1 MASKRKKKAAIK
13 EAVTTVVVM
22 RLYIAGRAP
31 NSVKAIA
38 NLEAICRQHL
48 KDSYK
53 LEIVDVCEHP
63 RRALDDGIL
72 VTPSLAKLSPTPGAN
87 VIGNLSD
94 TSSVLA
100 ALGVTTDAGDMI
112 DAAGATDPLLAPDKA
127 AACIQGLAAPVGHRF
142 RRARGIR
149 CGRDRCGHGSQQ
161 RQCPAAARGANRT
174 ARLES
179 HRAQRTRC
187 IARRGLRP
195 RHDG

>member
-1 MASKRKKKAAIK
+1 MARSEHAVASRRKKKVAAK

-72 VTPSLAKLSPTPGAN
+72 VTPSLTKLSPTPGAN

-100 ALGVTTDAGDMI
+100 ALG
-112 DAAGATDPLLAPDKA
+112 LQL
-127 AACIQGLAAPVGHRF
+127 
-142 RRARGIR
+142 
-149 CGRDRCGHGSQQ
+149 S
-161 RQCPAAARGANRT
+161 PAK
-174 ARLES
+174 
-179 HRAQRTRC
+179 
-187 IARRGLRP
+187 
-195 RHDG
+195 

>member
-1 MASKRKKKAAIK
+1 MGRSAVVAAKRKKVAVK

-31 NSVKAIA
+31 NSVKAVA

-72 VTPSLAKLSPTPGAN
+72 VTPSLAKVSPSPGAN

-100 ALGVTTDAGDMI
+100 ALG
-112 DAAGATDPLLAPDKA
+112 LKLAPA
-127 AACIQGLAAPVGHRF
+127 
-142 RRARGIR
+142 
-149 CGRDRCGHGSQQ
+149 
-161 RQCPAAARGANRT
+161 T
-174 ARLES
+174 
-179 HRAQRTRC
+179 
-187 IARRGLRP
+187 
-195 RHDG
+195 